1 MKLAREGAAPA
12 GCHCSPWPGPALSLS
27 ANCHCPVPLLRSP
40 LPGLHF
46 HILFQHFFQSQ
57 GFSFNLTY
65 SKKSLRGPRFI
76 INYCLGCLFFLEAFT
91 VGDTMEFDI
100 KMKPNLMPQSLEVL
114 WRCPASCSCSS
125 LFSQNLSMIKP
136 YFPYFLLWNIDCL
149 ILNVI
154 GI

>member
-76 INYCLGCLFFLEAFT
+76 INYCLGCPFLRHLLWVT
-91 VGDTMEFDI
+91 QWNSTLRW
-100 KMKPNLMPQSLEVL
+100 NLILCL
-114 WRCPASCSCSS
+114 KASKCYDDAP
-125 LFSQNLSMIKP
+125 LHVVVAVYFLKTYQMIKP
-136 YFPYFLLWNIDCL
+136 YFPYFLL
-149 ILNVI
+149 
-154 GI
+154 